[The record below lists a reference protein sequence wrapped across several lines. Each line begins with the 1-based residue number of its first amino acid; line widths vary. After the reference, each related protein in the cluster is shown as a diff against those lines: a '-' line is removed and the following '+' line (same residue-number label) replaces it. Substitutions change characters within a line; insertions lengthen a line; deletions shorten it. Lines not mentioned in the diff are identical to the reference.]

1 MAETIKLKR
10 VRKSNFKVNHPL
22 TTGGFHTYRFPAATS
37 KKVTEVPVPKEV
49 VDWLSSYT
57 DTFKDGE
64 LIIVEDSEVAKEA
77 VETLYHLED
86 YQANSLEP
94 AEIEKLLKGN
104 IMKMK
109 SELNKITSTSE
120 KRNIIA
126 VADEMKDELPNG
138 KLKALAEWMGVKQ
151 ENLFGDDE

>member
-1 MAETIKLKR
+1 MSEKIKLKR
-10 VRKSNFKVNHPL
+10 LRKSNFKVNHP
-22 TTGGFHTYRFPAATS
+22 TENGFKTYRFPASTP
-37 KKVTEVPVPKEV
+37 KKTTIVEVPVEV
-49 VDWLSSYT
+49 VEWLSSYT
-57 DTFKDGE
+57 STFKDGE
-64 LIIVEDSEVAKEA
+64 LVIVEDSEQAKET
-77 VETLYHLED
+77 VETLVDLDDYKANTLE
-86 YQANSLEP
+86 L

-126 VADEMKDELPNG
+126 VADEMKDDLPNG